1 MSSVIVMVSSADKGA
16 KKMGLN
22 PNAVVMW
29 GITTIIGYFSTGTLD
44 GALIGLGVGLGISL
58 IAGFG
63 NSYLR

>member
-1 MSSVIVMVSSADKGA
+1 
-16 KKMGLN
+16 MGLN

-29 GITTIIGYFSTGTLD
+29 GLCTIIGYFWAGGPD
-44 GALIGLGVGLGISL
+44 GALVGLGVGLCISL

>member
-1 MSSVIVMVSSADKGA
+1 
-16 KKMGLN
+16 MGLN

>member
-1 MSSVIVMVSSADKGA
+1 
-16 KKMGLN
+16 MGLN

-29 GITTIIGYFSTGTLD
+29 GLCTIIGYFWSGAPE

-58 IAGFG
+58 VAGLG

>member
-1 MSSVIVMVSSADKGA
+1 
-16 KKMGLN
+16 MGLN

-29 GITTIIGYFSTGTLD
+29 GITTIIGYFWTGNPE